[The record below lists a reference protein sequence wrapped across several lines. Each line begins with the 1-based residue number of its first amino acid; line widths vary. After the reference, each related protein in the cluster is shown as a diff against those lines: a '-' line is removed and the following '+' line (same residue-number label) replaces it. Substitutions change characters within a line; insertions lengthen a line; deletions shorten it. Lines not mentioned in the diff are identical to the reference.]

1 MAGEW
6 KYHCVHVPSHMG
18 HLLQRLE
25 IESKLRMRTV
35 PQLLG

>member
-18 HLLQRLE
+18 HLLLE